1 MKMDL
6 TQPTIKVENAKGVSY
21 TGKITKFTLIGS
33 GATINFKTKDDVC
46 IMNIHVPDVVVPD
59 VVNRMLNRR
68 YENVTITCMRNVD
81 EDDTIA
87 MTICDEE
94 ENDEE
99 DTPIY
104 YSVTGTLESV
114 VTYEKPSIHERA
126 LVTIKEADVWM
137 QFWVQPST
145 HTIPRDVFHLIRE
158 LEFIEK
164 NNEEMHYPT
173 FIFLYH
179 KENDKFVLDGI
190 QPSKYASVLF
200 TDQGNRIISYYK
212 KDLKT
217 LQLGGYVIFPKDKYE
232 NNPIIGVIHQ
242 ISYDSL
248 YIGSFVL
255 TVSDKYGDIHT
266 IYMTPVWNPLGKF
279 FFDNLIA
286 NSVKTDGEFTF
297 FVKKVLTEE
306 GERNYLTGLYKE

>member
-1 MKMDL
+1 MNMKMDL

-21 TGKITKFTLIGS
+21 TGKITKFTLIGN
-33 GATINFKTKDDVC
+33 GASINFKTKNNIF
-46 IMNIHVPDVVVPD
+46 IMDIHVPDSIVPD

-145 HTIPRDVFHLIRE
+145 RTIPRDVFHLIRE

-164 NNEEMHYPT
+164 NNEELGHPV
-173 FIFLYH
+173 FVFLYH
-179 KENDKFVLDGI
+179 KENDGFILDGI
-190 QPSKYASVLF
+190 RPASYITNAI
-200 TDQGNRIISYYK
+200 TDKGITSYYK
-212 KDLKT
+212 KDLKSLHEVCT
-217 LQLGGYVIFPKDKYE
+217 ILPKDKYE
-232 NNPIIGVIHQ
+232 NNPIIGSAQ
-242 ISYDSL
+242 KISYDSL
-248 YIGSFVL
+248 YDGSFVL
-255 TVSDKYGDIHT
+255 TVYDKYGEEYT
-266 IYMTPVWNPLGKF
+266 IYMTSVWNFLGKF

-286 NSVKTDGEFTF
+286 NSLKTDGEFTF
-297 FVKKVLTEE
+297 FVKKVPTDE
-306 GERNYLTGLYKE
+306 GDRMYLTGLYKE

>member
-21 TGKITKFTLIGS
+21 TGKITRLTLIGN
-33 GATINFKTKDDVC
+33 GASINFKTKNNIF
-46 IMNIHVPDVVVPD
+46 IMDIHVPDSIVPD

-68 YENVTITCMRNVD
+68 DEDVTITCMKNAD

-87 MTICDEE
+87 MKICDVE
-94 ENDEE
+94 ENEEE

-104 YSVTGTLESV
+104 YSITGTLERV
-114 VTYEKPSIHERA
+114 VTYHERA
-126 LVTIKEADVWM
+126 LVTIKEADERM
-137 QFWVQPST
+137 QFWVQPSI
-145 HTIPRDVFHLIRE
+145 HTIPRDVFYLIRE

-164 NNEEMHYPT
+164 NNEELNYPT
-173 FIFLYH
+173 FVFLYH

-190 QPSKYASVLF
+190 QPSKYSSILF

-232 NNPIIGVIHQ
+232 NNPIIGVIQ
-242 ISYDSL
+242 SISYDSL
-248 YIGSFVL
+248 FDGSFVL
-255 TVSDKYGDIHT
+255 TVADKYGDIRN

-279 FFDNLIA
+279 FFGNLIA

-297 FVKKVLTEE
+297 FVKNLLTDE
-306 GERNYLTGLYKE
+306 GDRMYLTGLYKK